1 MVCAKEESVCGEDVG
16 RTAEGE
22 ERDGRGKGGESGR
35 DESRQRIGFGL
46 FAPWPATLHTVAR
59 HEAVQARINR
69 FPRLSFFYI
78 HHQSYFQ
85 ALAAHHY
92 LVRSLLRFTER
103 IAQSRVVE
111 IEERYSRITICN

>member
-1 MVCAKEESVCGEDVG
+1 MCGEDVG

-22 ERDGRGKGGESGR
+22 VRDGRGKGGESGR

-69 FPRLSFFYI
+69 FLVYLFFTFTI
-78 HHQSYFQ
+78 KATSKRWQHITTLF
-85 ALAAHHY
+85 A
-92 LVRSLLRFTER
+92 RSSDL
-103 IAQSRVVE
+103 
-111 IEERYSRITICN
+111 

>member
-69 FPRLSFFYI
+69 FLVYLFFTFTI
-78 HHQSYFQ
+78 KATSKRWLHITTLFARSSDLQRESPS
-85 ALAAHHY
+85 LAW
-92 LVRSLLRFTER
+92 
-103 IAQSRVVE
+103 
-111 IEERYSRITICN
+111 